1 MKRINTYAL
10 DGLVLMTQYNLS
22 HPKTNIKIKQM
33 NTLVEAC
40 QNVITILGL
49 QWSAGKI
56 WEHVRR

>member
-1 MKRINTYAL
+1 MVMK
-10 DGLVLMTQYNLS
+10 QHLS
-22 HPKTNIKIKQM
+22 KPKTNIKIKQM

-40 QNVITILGL
+40 QNVIAILGL